1 MLALSTVNTF
11 AYFLANMED
20 YQLGKKE
27 DSSTI
32 FIFFTLK
39 VIIFIMIHSLVQV
52 NSFLKISYVL
62 HF

>member
-20 YQLGKKE
+20 YQLVKKE

-39 VIIFIMIHSLVQV
+39 VIIFIMRYRKHV
-52 NSFLKISYVL
+52 F
-62 HF
+62 

>member
-32 FIFFTLK
+32 FIFSTLK
-39 VIIFIMIHSLVQV
+39 VFIFIIRYENMCFNYNGQ
-52 NSFLKISYVL
+52 
-62 HF
+62 

>member
-11 AYFLANMED
+11 DYFLANMED

-39 VIIFIMIHSLVQV
+39 VIIFIMRYRKHV
-52 NSFLKISYVL
+52 F
-62 HF
+62 